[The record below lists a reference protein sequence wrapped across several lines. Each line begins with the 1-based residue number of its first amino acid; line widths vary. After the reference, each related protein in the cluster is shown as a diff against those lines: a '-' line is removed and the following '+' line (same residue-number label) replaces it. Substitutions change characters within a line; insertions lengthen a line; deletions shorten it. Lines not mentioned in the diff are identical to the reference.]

1 MKKKNFLIVLS
12 IIMLSLVLFGSVVD
26 ADKKQPA
33 NLSISVN
40 STAVKKGDEVELSI
54 SGTNIQSND
63 IYAIS
68 GILEYDKNVLEII
81 KDEREENIAKTE
93 VDSNWVSGIVLI
105 QNSKISAITTNPN
118 DGKIMKI
125 KFKVLKNVE
134 STEVKLNDII
144 AQNSKNEDITV
155 NSESLK
161 LQGRENI
168 NLKIL
173 IVAVVIILIIVIV
186 VIIILK
192 RRKL

>member
-12 IIMLSLVLFGSVVD
+12 MIMLSLILFGSVVE
-26 ADKKQPA
+26 ADKKQSV

-54 SGTNIQSND
+54 SGKNIQSND

-81 KDEREENIAKTE
+81 RDEREENIAKTE

-105 QNSKISAITTNPN
+105 QDSKISAITTNPN

-134 STEVKLNDII
+134 STEVKLNNII
-144 AQNSKNEDITV
+144 AQNSKDEDITV

-168 NLKIL
+168 NVKIL

-186 VIIILK
+186 VIVILK
-192 RRKL
+192 RRK

>member
-12 IIMLSLVLFGSVVD
+12 MIMLSLILFGSVVE
-26 ADKKQPA
+26 ADKKQSV

-54 SGTNIQSND
+54 SGKNIQSND

-81 KDEREENIAKTE
+81 RDEREENIAKTE

-105 QNSKISAITTNPN
+105 QDSKISAITTNPN

-134 STEVKLNDII
+134 STEVKLNNII
-144 AQNSKNEDITV
+144 AQNSKDEDITV

-168 NLKIL
+168 NFKIL

-192 RRKL
+192 RRK

>member
-1 MKKKNFLIVLS
+1 MKKKNFLMVLS
-12 IIMLSLVLFGSVVD
+12 MIMLSLILFGSVVE
-26 ADKKQPA
+26 ADKKQSV

-54 SGTNIQSND
+54 SGKNIQSND

-81 KDEREENIAKTE
+81 RDEREENIAKTE

-105 QNSKISAITTNPN
+105 QDSKISAITTNPN

-134 STEVKLNDII
+134 STEVKLNNII
-144 AQNSKNEDITV
+144 AQNSKDEDITV

-168 NLKIL
+168 NVKIL

-192 RRKL
+192 RRK

>member
-12 IIMLSLVLFGSVVD
+12 MIMLSLILFGSVVE
-26 ADKKQPA
+26 ADKKQSV

-81 KDEREENIAKTE
+81 RDEREENIAKTE

-105 QNSKISAITTNPN
+105 QDSKISAITTNPN

-134 STEVKLNDII
+134 STEVKLNNII
-144 AQNSKNEDITV
+144 AQNSKDEDITA

-168 NLKIL
+168 NVKIL

-192 RRKL
+192 RRK

>member
-12 IIMLSLVLFGSVVD
+12 MIMLSLILFGSVVE
-26 ADKKQPA
+26 ADKKQSV

-81 KDEREENIAKTE
+81 RDEREENIAKTE

-105 QNSKISAITTNPN
+105 QDSKISAITTNPN

-134 STEVKLNDII
+134 STEVKLNNII
-144 AQNSKNEDITV
+144 AQNSKDEDITV

-168 NLKIL
+168 NVKIL

-192 RRKL
+192 RRK

>member
-12 IIMLSLVLFGSVVD
+12 MIMLSLILFGSVVE
-26 ADKKQPA
+26 ADKKQSV

-40 STAVKKGDEVELSI
+40 STAVKKGDEVELII

-81 KDEREENIAKTE
+81 RDEREENIAKTE

-144 AQNSKNEDITV
+144 AQNSKKEDITV

-192 RRKL
+192 RRK

>member
-12 IIMLSLVLFGSVVD
+12 MIMLSLILFGSVVD

-192 RRKL
+192 RRKQ

>member
-12 IIMLSLVLFGSVVD
+12 MIMLSLILFGSGVE
-26 ADKKQPA
+26 ADKKQSV

-54 SGTNIQSND
+54 SGKNIQSND

-81 KDEREENIAKTE
+81 RDEREENIAKTE

-105 QNSKISAITTNPN
+105 QDSKISAITTNPN

-134 STEVKLNDII
+134 STEVKLNNII
-144 AQNSKNEDITV
+144 AQNSKDEDITV

-168 NLKIL
+168 NVKIL

-192 RRKL
+192 RRK

>member
-12 IIMLSLVLFGSVVD
+12 MIMLSLILFGSVVD

-81 KDEREENIAKTE
+81 RDEREENIAKTE

-105 QNSKISAITTNPN
+105 QDSKISAITTNPN

-134 STEVKLNDII
+134 STEVKLNNII
-144 AQNSKNEDITV
+144 AQNSKDEDITV

-192 RRKL
+192 RRK

>member
-12 IIMLSLVLFGSVVD
+12 IIMLSLILFGSVVE
-26 ADKKQPA
+26 ADKKQSV

-40 STAVKKGDEVELSI
+40 STAVKKGDEVELII

-81 KDEREENIAKTE
+81 RDEREENIAKTE

-192 RRKL
+192 RRK

>member
-125 KFKVLKNVE
+125 KFKVLKNIE

-192 RRKL
+192 RRK

>member
-12 IIMLSLVLFGSVVD
+12 MIMLSLILFGSVVD

-68 GILEYDKNVLEII
+68 GLLEYDKNVLEII

-192 RRKL
+192 RRK

>member
-12 IIMLSLVLFGSVVD
+12 MIMLSLILFGSVVD

-40 STAVKKGDEVELSI
+40 STAVRKGDEVELSI

-81 KDEREENIAKTE
+81 RDEREENIAKTE

-105 QNSKISAITTNPN
+105 QDSKISAITTNPN

-134 STEVKLNDII
+134 STEVKLNNII
-144 AQNSKNEDITV
+144 AQNSKDEDITV

-168 NLKIL
+168 NVKIL

-192 RRKL
+192 RRK

>member
-12 IIMLSLVLFGSVVD
+12 MIMLSLILFGSVVE
-26 ADKKQPA
+26 ADKKQSV
-33 NLSISVN
+33 NLSISIN

-81 KDEREENIAKTE
+81 RDEREENIAKTE

-105 QNSKISAITTNPN
+105 QDSKISAITTNPN

-134 STEVKLNDII
+134 STEVKLNNII
-144 AQNSKNEDITV
+144 AQNSKDEDITV

-168 NLKIL
+168 NVKIL

-192 RRKL
+192 RRK

>member
-12 IIMLSLVLFGSVVD
+12 MIMLSLILFGSVVE
-26 ADKKQPA
+26 ADKKQSV

-54 SGTNIQSND
+54 SGKNIQSND

-192 RRKL
+192 RRK

>member
-12 IIMLSLVLFGSVVD
+12 MIMLSLILFGSVVE
-26 ADKKQPA
+26 ADKKQSV

-40 STAVKKGDEVELSI
+40 SPAVKKGDEVELSI

-81 KDEREENIAKTE
+81 RDEREENIAKTE

-105 QNSKISAITTNPN
+105 QDSKISAITTNPN

-134 STEVKLNDII
+134 STEVKLNNII
-144 AQNSKNEDITV
+144 AQNSKDEDITV

-168 NLKIL
+168 NVKIL

-192 RRKL
+192 RRK

>member
-12 IIMLSLVLFGSVVD
+12 MIMLSLILFGSVE
-26 ADKKQPA
+26 ADKKQSV

-54 SGTNIQSND
+54 SGKNIQSND

-81 KDEREENIAKTE
+81 RDEREENIAKTE

-105 QNSKISAITTNPN
+105 QDSKISAIRTNTN

-134 STEVKLNDII
+134 STEVKLNNII
-144 AQNSKNEDITV
+144 AQNSKDEDITV

-168 NLKIL
+168 NVKIL

-192 RRKL
+192 RRK

>member
-12 IIMLSLVLFGSVVD
+12 MIMLSLILFGSVVD

-81 KDEREENIAKTE
+81 RDEREENIAKTE

-105 QNSKISAITTNPN
+105 QDSKISAITTNPN

-134 STEVKLNDII
+134 STEVKLNNII
-144 AQNSKNEDITV
+144 AQNSKDEDITV

-168 NLKIL
+168 NVKIL

-192 RRKL
+192 RRK

>member
-12 IIMLSLVLFGSVVD
+12 MIMLSLILFGSVVE

-144 AQNSKNEDITV
+144 AQNSKDEDITV

-192 RRKL
+192 RRK

>member
-12 IIMLSLVLFGSVVD
+12 MIMLSLILFGSVVE
-26 ADKKQPA
+26 ADKKQSV

-54 SGTNIQSND
+54 SGKNIQSND

-81 KDEREENIAKTE
+81 RDEREENIAKTE

-105 QNSKISAITTNPN
+105 KDYKISAITTNPN

-134 STEVKLNDII
+134 STEVKLNNII
-144 AQNSKNEDITV
+144 AQNSKDEDITV

-168 NLKIL
+168 NVKIL

-192 RRKL
+192 RRK

>member
-12 IIMLSLVLFGSVVD
+12 MIMLSLILFGSVVE
-26 ADKKQPA
+26 ADKKQSV

-81 KDEREENIAKTE
+81 RDEREENIAKTE

-105 QNSKISAITTNPN
+105 QDSKISAITTNPN

-134 STEVKLNDII
+134 STEVKLNNII
-144 AQNSKNEDITV
+144 AQNSKDEDITV

-161 LQGRENI
+161 LQGREKI
-168 NLKIL
+168 NVKIL

-192 RRKL
+192 RRK

>member
-12 IIMLSLVLFGSVVD
+12 MIMLSLILFGSVVD

-54 SGTNIQSND
+54 SGKNIQSND

-81 KDEREENIAKTE
+81 RDEREENIAKTE

-105 QNSKISAITTNPN
+105 QDSKISAITTNPN

-134 STEVKLNDII
+134 STEVKLNNII
-144 AQNSKNEDITV
+144 AQNSKDEDITV

-168 NLKIL
+168 NVKIL

-192 RRKL
+192 RRK

>member
-12 IIMLSLVLFGSVVD
+12 MIMLSLILFGSVVD

-134 STEVKLNDII
+134 STEVKLNNII
-144 AQNSKNEDITV
+144 AQNSKDEDITV

-168 NLKIL
+168 NVKIL

-192 RRKL
+192 RRK

>member
-12 IIMLSLVLFGSVVD
+12 MIMLSLILFGSVVD

-173 IVAVVIILIIVIV
+173 MVAVVIILIIVIV

-192 RRKL
+192 RRK

>member
-12 IIMLSLVLFGSVVD
+12 MIMLSLILFGSVVE

-33 NLSISVN
+33 NLSISAN

-192 RRKL
+192 RRK

>member
-12 IIMLSLVLFGSVVD
+12 MIMLSLILFGSVVE

-134 STEVKLNDII
+134 STEVKLNNII
-144 AQNSKNEDITV
+144 AQNSKDEDITV

-168 NLKIL
+168 NVKIL

-192 RRKL
+192 RRK

>member
-12 IIMLSLVLFGSVVD
+12 MIMLSLILFGSVVE
-26 ADKKQPA
+26 ADKKQSV

-81 KDEREENIAKTE
+81 RDEREENIAKTE

-105 QNSKISAITTNPN
+105 QDSKISAITTNPN

-192 RRKL
+192 RRK